1 MYFFCFLLLFIS
13 VIQKY
18 RITMKKNKEKA
29 ISLRLPQELY
39 QKLVNK
45 TIKNSQKEGRL
56 ITISEEIRKI
66 LEEGI

>member
-45 TIKNSQKEGRL
+45 TIKNYQKEGRL

-66 LEEGI
+66 L